1 MLERSPQAYAAAKR
15 LLWLAG
21 NVDLE
26 SGMVA
31 EGLAQIAADRHGR
44 AQAGGAGGAPAM
56 IIELDGKTP
65 QVAEDAF
72 VAPTAVLIGDV
83 TVEAGASIWFGAV
96 LRGDN
101 SAIVIGAGSNVQDN
115 CVIHCADELPT
126 IVGANVTVGH
136 MAMLEGCVIGDGSL
150 VGMGAIVLQRAKVG
164 ANALVAAGAVVGEG
178 MEIPD
183 GVLAAG
189 VPAKV
194 KKELAGSSQRWVE
207 TAARE
212 YQSKRLRYMR

>member
-1 MLERSPQAYAAAKR
+1 M
-15 LLWLAG
+15 
-21 NVDLE
+21 
-26 SGMVA
+26 
-31 EGLAQIAADRHGR
+31 
-44 AQAGGAGGAPAM
+44 
-56 IIELDGKTP
+56 
-65 QVAEDAF
+65 
-72 VAPTAVLIGDV
+72 
-83 TVEAGASIWFGAV
+83 
-96 LRGDN
+96 
-101 SAIVIGAGSNVQDN
+101 IGAGSNVQDN

-126 IVGANVTVGH
+126 IVGENVTVGH

-150 VGMGAIVLQRAKVG
+150 IGMGAIVLQRAKVG

-178 MEIPD
+178 VEIPD

>member
-1 MLERSPQAYAAAKR
+1 MAT
-15 LLWLAG
+15 
-21 NVDLE
+21 V
-26 SGMVA
+26 
-31 EGLAQIAADRHGR
+31 
-44 AQAGGAGGAPAM
+44 
-56 IIELDGKTP
+56 IELDGKSP
-65 QVAEDAF
+65 RVAEDAF

-101 SAIVIGAGSNVQDN
+101 AAIVIGKGSNVQDN
-115 CVIHCADELPT
+115 CVIHCAEDLPT
-126 IVGANVTVGH
+126 IVGSNVTVGH

-150 VGMGAIVLQRAKVG
+150 IGMGAIVLQRAMVG

-194 KKELAGSSQRWVE
+194 KKELAGSSRRWVE

-212 YQSKRLRYMR
+212 YQSKRLRYMGR